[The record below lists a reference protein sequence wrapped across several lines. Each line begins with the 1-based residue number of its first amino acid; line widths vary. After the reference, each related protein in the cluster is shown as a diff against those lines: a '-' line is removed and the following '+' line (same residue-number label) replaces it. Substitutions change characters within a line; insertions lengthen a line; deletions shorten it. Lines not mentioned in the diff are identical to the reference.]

1 MHPNNCMHIASPPT
15 YVFRESLFYALIQ
28 ILWSFWCQTAWRA
41 TTAQN
46 TEIRSNKKQFIFQ
59 GKSDHLKFC
68 LCRLKKVFWTKPQCF
83 LYLNQPESHN
93 AATHPAELIC
103 DSAGKYEHL
112 IWWAGWTNTSSQLTV
127 KHNMLN
133 IHKQSSGVNAER
145 ELVFVLRSIIAGE
158 PSKRRR
164 GG

>member
-1 MHPNNCMHIASPPT
+1 MEKKRKIFVWLQPTGQPDVWGHLETFPSVSVSSKCFFLKASRRFQ
-15 YVFRESLFYALIQ
+15 VFLKQ
-28 ILWSFWCQTAWRA
+28 Q
-41 TTAQN
+41 
-46 TEIRSNKKQFIFQ
+46 KQFIFQ
-59 GKSDHLKFC
+59 GKLDHLKFC

-83 LYLNQPESHN
+83 LYLNQPESHT
-93 AATHPAELIC
+93 AATHPAELIS

-145 ELVFVLRSIIAGE
+145 ELVFVSRSIIAGE